1 MWSGRFRQ
9 PLDPEFEK
17 WQRSFPYDQRLLP
30 FELAASQAHA
40 NALEH
45 AGVLSSEE
53 LSEIVKALGDIGR
66 RAESSPEFLNAPE
79 AEDVHHF
86 VEKQLAAL
94 IGATGYKLHTGRS
107 RNEQIATDL
116 RLFVRESIDTLQNLI
131 ADWVEAILSRAESAG
146 NSASPLAM
154 PAYTH
159 LQPAEPVLV
168 AHWLL
173 AYVEMFL
180 RDASRLADCRKRVN
194 FCPLGSGAV
203 AGATLTLNRQ
213 AMAAELGFDAPT
225 ANSMDATS
233 DRDFAIEF
241 VDALSL
247 LALHLSRWAE
257 EMILFST
264 AAYGFVEL
272 PEAYSTGSSAM
283 PQKKNPDLLELVRGK
298 AARVMGCATTLQTL
312 MKGLP
317 LAYNKDLQETQEPLF
332 NASDNVIGMLPLVTG
347 FMNTVEFN
355 EARMNQAASSGFM
368 NAWAAAAYLVERGV
382 PSRLAHEAV
391 GKAVALAVERG
402 CDLQK
407 LPLADLQAIHA
418 SFDAGFHSCL
428 GLTEVLALHDVSGGT
443 APRHVKRALLSARE
457 RAGAL
462 RALEH
467 GTNPALARLREGMNL
482 GWTPPRSRDELYKR

>member
-1 MWSGRFRQ
+1 MKMWSGRFRQ

-17 WQRSFPYDQRLLP
+17 WQRSFPYDRRLLP

-40 NALEH
+40 TALAH

-53 LSEIVKALGDIGR
+53 LSEIVKGLREIGR
-66 RAESSPEFLNAPE
+66 RAESEPGFLNDSE

-94 IGATGYKLHTGRS
+94 IGPAGYKLHTGRS

-116 RLFVRESIDTLQNLI
+116 RLFVRQSIDTTQSLI
-131 ADWVEAILSRAESAG
+131 ADWVEAIISRADSAG
-146 NSASPLAM
+146 SAAM

-168 AHWLL
+168 THWLL

-180 RDASRLADCRKRVN
+180 RDCSRLADCRKRAN
-194 FCPLGSGAV
+194 LCPLGSGAV
-203 AGATLTLNRQ
+203 AGATLALHRQ
-213 AMAAELGFDAPT
+213 AMAAELGFDGPT
-225 ANSMDATS
+225 ANSIDATS

-241 VDALSL
+241 VEALSM

-264 AAYGFVEL
+264 PAYGFIEL
-272 PEAYSTGSSAM
+272 PESYSTGSSAM
-283 PQKKNPDLLELVRGK
+283 PQKKNPDLLELVCGK
-298 AARVMGCATTLQTL
+298 AARMIGHAVSLKTVV
-312 MKGLP
+312 KGLP
-317 LAYNKDLQETQEPLF
+317 LAYNKDLQETQELLF
-332 NASDNVIGMLPLVTG
+332 DASDTIIGMLPLVTG
-347 FMNTVEFN
+347 FMNAVEFN
-355 EARMNQAASSGFM
+355 LVKMKQAAQSGFM

-391 GKAVALAVERG
+391 GKAVQLAMERG
-402 CDLQK
+402 CDLQT

-418 SFDAGFHSCL
+418 SFDSNFQSCL
-428 GLTEVLALHDVSGGT
+428 SLGEVLELHDVPGGT
-443 APRHVKRALLSARE
+443 APRHVERALENARE
-457 RAGAL
+457 RVAAL
-462 RALEH
+462 RSQE
-467 GTNPALARLREGMNL
+467 PLAAR
-482 GWTPPRSRDELYKR
+482 

>member
-1 MWSGRFRQ
+1 MKMWSGRFRQ

-30 FELAASQAHA
+30 FELAAGRAHA
-40 NALEH
+40 NALAH
-45 AGVLSSEE
+45 AGVLSPEE
-53 LSEIVKALGDIGR
+53 LSAIVKGLGEIGR
-66 RAESSPEFLNAPE
+66 RAESSPGFLNDPE

-116 RLFVRESIDTLQNLI
+116 RLFVRQSIDILQNLI
-131 ADWVEAILSRAESAG
+131 ADWIEAVLSRAESAG
-146 NSASPLAM
+146 SAAM

-180 RDASRLADCRKRVN
+180 RDAARLGDCRKRAN
-194 FCPLGSGAV
+194 LGPLGSGAV
-203 AGATLTLNRQ
+203 AGATLTLDRQ
-213 AMAAELGFDAPT
+213 AMAAELGFDGPT
-225 ANSMDATS
+225 ANSIDATS

-264 AAYGFVEL
+264 SAYGFVEL

-298 AARVMGCATTLQTL
+298 AARVMGCATTLQTVV
-312 MKGLP
+312 KGLP
-317 LAYNKDLQETQEPLF
+317 LAYNKDMQESQEPLF
-332 NASDNVIGMLPLVTG
+332 DAGDTMISMLPLVTG

-355 EARMNQAASSGFM
+355 DHTMNQAAQTGFM

-391 GKAVALAVERG
+391 GKAVALAIERG

-407 LPLADLQAIHA
+407 LPLADLQAIHQ
-418 SFDAGFHSCL
+418 SFDAAFHSSL
-428 GLTEVLALHDVSGGT
+428 GLAEVLALHDVPGGT
-443 APRHVKRALLSARE
+443 APRHVKRALQNARE
-457 RAGAL
+457 RVAAL
-462 RALEH
+462 R
-467 GTNPALARLREGMNL
+467 
-482 GWTPPRSRDELYKR
+482 TPDPTTKDTGKTTEQS

>member
-30 FELAASQAHA
+30 FELAASRAHA
-40 NALEH
+40 NALAH
-45 AGVLSSEE
+45 AGVLSPDE
-53 LSEIVKALGDIGR
+53 LSEIVKALGEIGN
-66 RAESSPEFLNAPE
+66 RAESEQEFLNDPG

-86 VEKQLAAL
+86 VEKQLVAL
-94 IGATGYKLHTGRS
+94 IGPTGYKLHTGRS

-116 RLFVRESIDTLQNLI
+116 RLFVRQSIDTLQNLI
-131 ADWVEAILSRAESAG
+131 ADWIEAILARAEAAG
-146 NSASPLAM
+146 SASLAM

-180 RDASRLADCRKRVN
+180 RDAARLADCRKRVN
-194 FCPLGSGAV
+194 LCPLGSGAV

-213 AMAAELGFDAPT
+213 AMAAELGFDGPT
-225 ANSMDATS
+225 GNSMDATS

-241 VDALSL
+241 VDTLSL

-264 AAYGFVEL
+264 PAYGFVEL
-272 PEAYSTGSSAM
+272 PEPYSTGSSAM

-298 AARVMGCATTLQTL
+298 AARVMGCATMLQTL
-312 MKGLP
+312 VKGLP
-317 LAYNKDLQETQEPLF
+317 LAYNKDMQETQEPLF
-332 NASDNVIGMLPLVTG
+332 DASDTVIGMLPLVTG
-347 FMNTVEFN
+347 WMNTVEFN
-355 EARMNQAASSGFM
+355 DATMNQAAQSGFT

-391 GKAVALAVERG
+391 GKAVQLAVERG
-402 CDLQK
+402 CELQK

-418 SFDAGFHSCL
+418 SFDAGFQSCL
-428 GLTEVLALHDVSGGT
+428 GLTEVLALHDVPGGT
-443 APRHVKRALLSARE
+443 APRHVKRALQKARE
-457 RAGAL
+457 RVSSL
-462 RALEH
+462 RSQE
-467 GTNPALARLREGMNL
+467 PLA
-482 GWTPPRSRDELYKR
+482 SH

>member
-1 MWSGRFRQ
+1 MKMWSGRFRQ

-30 FELAASQAHA
+30 FELAASRAHA

-53 LSEIVKALGDIGR
+53 LSEIVQALGEIGR
-66 RAESSPEFLNAPE
+66 RAETEPEFLNDPE

-94 IGATGYKLHTGRS
+94 IGDTGYKLHTGRS

-116 RLFVRESIDTLQNLI
+116 RLFVRQSINTLQNLI
-131 ADWVEAILSRAESAG
+131 ADWIETTLARAEAAGSA
-146 NSASPLAM
+146 AM

-180 RDASRLADCRKRVN
+180 RDAARLVDCRKRAN

-213 AMAAELGFDAPT
+213 AMASELGFDGPT
-225 ANSMDATS
+225 ANSIDATS

-241 VDALSL
+241 VDALSS

-264 AAYGFVEL
+264 SAYGFIEL
-272 PEAYSTGSSAM
+272 PEPYSTGSSAM
-283 PQKKNPDLLELVRGK
+283 PQKKNPDLLELVRSK

-312 MKGLP
+312 VKGLP

-332 NASDNVIGMLPLVTG
+332 NAADTVIGILPLVTG

-355 EARMNQAASSGFM
+355 EARMNQAAQAGFM

-391 GKAVALAVERG
+391 GKAVKLAGDRG
-402 CDLQK
+402 CDLQG
-407 LPLADLQAIHA
+407 LPLTDLQTIHA
-418 SFDAGFHSCL
+418 RFDAAFHSCL
-428 GLTEVLALHDVSGGT
+428 ELSAVLALHDVPGGT
-443 APRHVKRALLSARE
+443 ALRHVKRALQTTRE
-457 RAGAL
+457 RVAAL
-462 RALEH
+462 RTQEH
-467 GTNPALARLREGMNL
+467 MAIR
-482 GWTPPRSRDELYKR
+482 